1 MSKLLDLL
9 DLLRKGS
16 AVTDPKLW
24 KDRAA
29 LTLALTALI
38 LTGCRAAKGFGYEIP
53 ISETDAASIAAGVAV
68 LVGLFSTYATATR
81 WDYSLPSLCRPTA
94 GLTLYEPTL
103 NRVPPTMLWSSTS
116 EPTQGIQVEAVS
128 LGFKCRF

>member
-29 LTLALTALI
+29 LTLALTGLI
-38 LTGCRAAKGFGYEIP
+38 VVIVKVAKGFGYDLP
-53 ISETDAASIAAGVAV
+53 INETDASSIAAGFAV
-68 LVGLFSTYATATR
+68 LVGLFSTYATS
-81 WDYSLPSLCRPTA
+81 DKV
-94 GLTLYEPTL
+94 GLLHRKVQPEPLPTL
-103 NRVPPTMLWSSTS
+103 DGNGDKPVDWKSVAERDFNA
-116 EPTQGIQVEAVS
+116 ERG
-128 LGFKCRF
+128 

>member
-68 LVGLFSTYATATR
+68 LVGLFSTYATS
-81 WDYSLPSLCRPTA
+81 DKVGLLPAKP
-94 GLTLYEPTL
+94 
-103 NRVPPTMLWSSTS
+103 VPPDGWPDLVRADP
-116 EPTQGIQVEAVS
+116 EPRATDNAVEQHERAS
-128 LGFKCRF
+128 PRDTGGGG

>member
-29 LTLALTALI
+29 LTLALTGLI
-38 LTGCRAAKGFGYEIP
+38 VVIVKVAKGFGYDLP
-53 ISETDAASIAAGVAV
+53 INETDAGSIAAGFAV
-68 LVGLFSTYATATR
+68 LVGLFSTYATSDKVGLLHPKPVQPDSQRDPVRPAAPR
-81 WDYSLPSLCRPTA
+81 ERNPVDQHDRDYPRDT
-94 GLTLYEPTL
+94 G
-103 NRVPPTMLWSSTS
+103 
-116 EPTQGIQVEAVS
+116 G
-128 LGFKCRF
+128 GG

>member
-29 LTLALTALI
+29 LTLALTGLI
-38 LTGCRAAKGFGYEIP
+38 VVIVKVAKGFGYDLP
-53 ISETDAASIAAGVAV
+53 INETDASSIAAGFAV
-68 LVGLFSTYATATR
+68 LVGLFSTYATSDKVGLLHPKPVQPDGFPPLDSHQPAAAER
-81 WDYSLPSLCRPTA
+81 RPA
-94 GLTLYEPTL
+94 EPFDAE
-103 NRVPPTMLWSSTS
+103 RGS
-116 EPTQGIQVEAVS
+116 
-128 LGFKCRF
+128 